1 MFPVEIQNKIYSY
14 LPIININQK
23 IVMDEFKICKN
34 NLFENQIIELYKKSY
49 TTPTTDAMLY
59 DFIKFINNNKSILD
73 DISEEYINLL
83 MLIFPNELKSN
94 SEIDNIDYMYVLYL
108 ENLLTER
115 QLLKSYINNLT
126 FLQFIRYKKFLKKF
140 LKI

>member
-1 MFPVEIQNKIYSY
+1 
-14 LPIININQK
+14 
-23 IVMDEFKICKN
+23 
-34 NLFENQIIELYKKSY
+34 
-49 TTPTTDAMLY
+49 MLY

-83 MLIFPNELKSN
+83 MSIFPNELKSN
-94 SEIDNIDYMYVLYL
+94 QQIDNIDYMYVLYL

-126 FLQFIRYKKFLKKF
+126 FLQFIRYKNF
-140 LKI
+140 

>member
-23 IVMDEFKICKN
+23 IVMDEFKIYNSKK
-34 NLFENQIIELYKKSY
+34 FEDQIIELYDKNFVS
-49 TTPTTDAMLY
+49 TTTNTLLY
-59 DFIKFINNNKSILD
+59 DFIKFINNSKSILE

-94 SEIDNIDYMYVLYL
+94 DEIDNIDYMYVLYL

-140 LKI
+140 LKM

>member
-1 MFPVEIQNKIYSY
+1 MFPIEIQNKIYSY

-23 IVMDEFKICKN
+23 IVMDEFKTYNN
-34 NLFENQIIELYKKSY
+34 NLFEDQIIELYNKNY

-73 DISEEYINLL
+73 YISEEYINLL

>member
-23 IVMDEFKICKN
+23 IVIDEFKIYYN
-34 NLFENQIIELYKKSY
+34 NSFEDQIIELYNKNY

-83 MLIFPNELKSN
+83 MSIFPNELKSN
-94 SEIDNIDYMYVLYL
+94 SEIDN
-108 ENLLTER
+108 R
-115 QLLKSYINNLT
+115 
-126 FLQFIRYKKFLKKF
+126 
-140 LKI
+140 

>member
-1 MFPVEIQNKIYSY
+1 MWGDQDHAI
-14 LPIININQK
+14 
-23 IVMDEFKICKN
+23 
-34 NLFENQIIELYKKSY
+34 
-49 TTPTTDAMLY
+49 TTP
-59 DFIKFINNNKSILD
+59 I
-73 DISEEYINLL
+73 ISEEYINLL

-140 LKI
+140 LKM